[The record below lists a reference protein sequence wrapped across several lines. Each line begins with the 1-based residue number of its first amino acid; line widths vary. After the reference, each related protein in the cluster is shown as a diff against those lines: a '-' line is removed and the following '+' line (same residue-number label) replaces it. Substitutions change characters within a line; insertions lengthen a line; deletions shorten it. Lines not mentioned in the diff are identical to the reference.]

1 MAPGLESGSGPL
13 IMAPFPPG
21 NAPPNQACPQAPG
34 AASSLEDAGK
44 AEEEPR
50 EGGQSLQ
57 AETRAWFQ
65 KTQAHGLLQLGAA
78 PPWFHG
84 FITRR

>member
-1 MAPGLESGSGPL
+1 MAAGLESGESPL
-13 IMAPFPPG
+13 TAATLSSLNFPLF
-21 NAPPNQACPQAPG
+21 QACPQPPG
-34 AASSLEDAGK
+34 PASSPDTEK
-44 AEEEPR
+44 AEEVPG

-65 KTQAHGLLQLGAA
+65 KTQAHWLLQRGAA

>member
-1 MAPGLESGSGPL
+1 MRRWPTNHGDLPSL
-13 IMAPFPPG
+13 
-21 NAPPNQACPQAPG
+21 NPNQASPQAPG
-34 AASSLEDAGK
+34 AASSQEDTGK
-44 AEEEPR
+44 AEEVPP
-50 EGGQSLQ
+50 EGGQALQ

-65 KTQAHGLLQLGAA
+65 RTQARGLLQSGAA